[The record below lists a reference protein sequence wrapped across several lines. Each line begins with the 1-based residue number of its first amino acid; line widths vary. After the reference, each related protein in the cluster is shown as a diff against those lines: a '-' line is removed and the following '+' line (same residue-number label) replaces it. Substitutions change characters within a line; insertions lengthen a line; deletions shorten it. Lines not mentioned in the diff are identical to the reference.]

1 MTFYTRFIFHHAHE
15 PENLRTEMY
24 SVEIMFIVTPL
35 QRPHHRGSGR
45 QQDPQLLRAGRHRRR
60 GQGHGEDGRGDEV
73 SCDWWRAVTWPLIG
87 GERSRDLPLVQDP
100 PQRHGPGAAGQA
112 GRLQVRGQG
121 HAGPRG
127 EQSVATHSDNYYK
140 TRQRGSNKQIFIKL
154 NSAQTRTDGDPL
166 ADRRGQHR
174 SSDSG

>member
-1 MTFYTRFIFHHAHE
+1 M
-15 PENLRTEMY
+15 
-24 SVEIMFIVTPL
+24 
-35 QRPHHRGSGR
+35 
-45 QQDPQLLRAGRHRRR
+45 
-60 GQGHGEDGRGDEV
+60 

-140 TRQRGSNKQIFIKL
+140 TTWVQEADL
-154 NSAQTRTDGDPL
+154 NQTKFSLDE
-166 ADRRGQHR
+166 DRWRPTG
-174 SSDSG
+174 